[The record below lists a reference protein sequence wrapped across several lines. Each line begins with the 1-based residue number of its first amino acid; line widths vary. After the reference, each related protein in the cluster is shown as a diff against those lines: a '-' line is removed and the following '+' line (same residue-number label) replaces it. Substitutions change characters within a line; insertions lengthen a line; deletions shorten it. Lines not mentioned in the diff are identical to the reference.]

1 MKYRSK
7 KRRRPLV
14 PVLAVLAA
22 LGIAFA
28 VPDSGEKPVES
39 QKVQQAEDGEQAG
52 SRRKSAGRASGGSTG
67 ESSPAGKAENAAPVP
82 VGDQEAETA
91 VSFNLSQV
99 PAYAGNPAYVVNGNV
114 PFFSEA
120 DLTTA
125 PFENYSPLD
134 ALGRCGTAYANV
146 CRDIMPTEPR
156 GEIGLDAGADDYLTK
171 PFAMKE
177 LLARVRSI
185 TRRKGEVTDNEL
197 SFGDLTLDRF
207 SYTLSCGTES
217 VRLQNK
223 EFQLMEML
231 LKNPGQIFSA
241 DQFMDKI
248 WGYDSDTEMSVV
260 WVYISYLRKKLSKIG
275 STVKITATRG
285 VGYSLS
291 ADEGGE

>member
-1 MKYRSK
+1 MDIRDACITLKGAKGMRLLLAEDEQEMSAAVAAVLRHSNYSVDCVFDGAEALDYLETGVYDGAILDIMMPKMDGISVLK
-7 KRRRPLV
+7 KIRAEGNAV
-14 PVLAVLAA
+14 PVLLLTAKSEL
-22 LGIAFA
+22 
-28 VPDSGEKPVES
+28 DD
-39 QKVQQAEDGEQAG
+39 KVD
-52 SRRKSAGRASGGSTG
+52 
-67 ESSPAGKAENAAPVP
+67 
-82 VGDQEAETA
+82 
-91 VSFNLSQV
+91 
-99 PAYAGNPAYVVNGNV
+99 
-114 PFFSEA
+114 
-120 DLTTA
+120 
-125 PFENYSPLD
+125 
-134 ALGRCGTAYANV
+134 
-146 CRDIMPTEPR
+146 
-156 GEIGLDAGADDYLTK
+156 GLDAGADDYLTK

-177 LLARVRSI
+177 LLARVRSV

-285 VGYSLS
+285 VGYSL
-291 ADEGGE
+291 ALGEAS